1 MSRAGRCCCCFFFFF
16 FFLLFFFFFFLLFFF
31 GGGGWSVLRDRET
44 QRERTLMAIVV
55 NGWFVDLLVECVGG

>member
-1 MSRAGRCCCCFFFFF
+1 M
-16 FFLLFFFFFFLLFFF
+16 
-31 GGGGWSVLRDRET
+31 RDRET